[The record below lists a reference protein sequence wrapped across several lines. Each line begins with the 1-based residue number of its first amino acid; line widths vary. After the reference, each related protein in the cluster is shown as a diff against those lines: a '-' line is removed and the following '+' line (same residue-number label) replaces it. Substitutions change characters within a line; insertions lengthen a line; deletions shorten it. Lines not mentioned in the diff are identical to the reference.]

1 MISPTNRFKKIIA
14 ISSFCLILPAAQ
26 ALYAQE
32 ADEAPVDSTFEEKIS
47 DMWQELRNVRES
59 EEREKHE
66 RLQRDYME
74 ELFEYYLEYKNTPTG
89 IRAAESGFLMAGNL
103 GEALRAKEI
112 MEHIDSDSELWSR
125 IIMSVGNAYIRSDE
139 KEQEDHV
146 NLLWQLEGELTH
158 PRSRSAVILTLAEHF
173 QRSENEEDKEEVAR
187 EFFREVVELDADSI
201 MVDMALGNL
210 YEMDALGIGQE
221 APDFEATTL
230 EGEAVSLS
238 DLRGNVVLLEFWA
251 VWCGP
256 CHPEI
261 PYLKEVWE
269 KYQDDNF
276 MLLGI
281 SLDRDADELNQFIEE
296 EGMTWPQIFE
306 GEVWDAEL
314 AEKYNVRGI
323 PRAYLIDSDGRIAAR
338 DFRREQK
345 VEEVR
350 KLMDDQEQ

>member
-1 MISPTNRFKKIIA
+1 M
-14 ISSFCLILPAAQ
+14 Q
-26 ALYAQE
+26 
-32 ADEAPVDSTFEEKIS
+32 
-47 DMWQELRNVRES
+47 
-59 EEREKHE
+59 
-66 RLQRDYME
+66 
-74 ELFEYYLEYKNTPTG
+74 
-89 IRAAESGFLMAGNL
+89 
-103 GEALRAKEI
+103 
-112 MEHIDSDSELWSR
+112 
-125 IIMSVGNAYIRSDE
+125 
-139 KEQEDHV
+139 
-146 NLLWQLEGELTH
+146 
-158 PRSRSAVILTLAEHF
+158 TLA
-173 QRSENEEDKEEVAR
+173 
-187 EFFREVVELDADSI
+187 
-201 MVDMALGNL
+201 DMALGNL

-230 EGEAVSLS
+230 EGETVSLS